1 MGGVCRS
8 EACVRGAQ
16 EAVRMKWVVEVM
28 VVVVVLLVLPATG
41 QTQPPSSSSSTTC
54 IQHKSCQGHRH
65 YFYHNGHELPLVVES
80 SKRVSHQI
88 ANHILKILLQNV
100 LCYHSVH
107 LRHQPDYDLINAS
120 AVLDR
125 VTGCAPTRCKR
136 VGMDS
141 VPDTMINL
149 ETWMEAGFDKAPW
162 VDTTRLLDA
171 GPLGPYGRMGW
182 FLPSW
187 IVEEQWNNNIT
198 VDHWRAL
205 LVQSVARSFSWWGR
219 HEWREACP
227 HCEQL
232 AYRSPRCTKSR
243 KNCAT
248 LFAGVKG
255 LDGGMLQ
262 HQIESLG
269 LPVDVV
275 WLGPA
280 LHSFVLTQTAARQR
294 LLFFSWVP
302 SRLTLA
308 ANFTRLSFPDQL
320 RWALALSQEGLT
332 NMEFQVNQFSKV
344 VWYRVKAGAPEAY
357 DLVSRM
363 SLPQNTYYHLL
374 EQARLHPHLDP
385 PALACRWVRDHPHLW
400 HTWLPFSMSARPKL
414 YLAGLFPLSGDAWIQ
429 PGLIEGALLAIDLVN
444 ADNSTLPSHE
454 LALIVNDTKCQADVA
469 TNNFIKLM
477 LMHDHSF
484 KILGVLGPACS
495 DAAEPIAALTRHFH
509 TMMVSYGAEA
519 ASLSDRTKYPYFFR
533 TIPQVNHH
541 RTVYREFFKA
551 MQWSK
556 VGALAEGGQELPE
569 YHLSLQDY
577 LQQEGIAVVV
587 TRKLLHNP
595 LHAHLVQVF
604 KELRDQ
610 NVRVIIADF
619 FGTVARAVMCE
630 AYKQRMTAHEGYVWF
645 LPSWYAPDWWDVDFF
660 NSPPSPSDPRPQE
673 HVPCT
678 TEELLYAIEG
688 HMIVSKI
695 FTDEEDLEVAGGIT
709 IRQYKKMYAERIG
722 QAYVEE
728 SLFASFVYDAVW
740 VFAKGLQKLL
750 ETHPAAL
757 DTLTE
762 ERTARAFRAAINQ
775 THFQGVSGYIRFDG
789 SDRLGAVQI
798 QQYFH
803 NETINIGSYVPSK
816 SGTKGGLN
824 IDRDKIRW
832 LSPVGPGVDV
842 MPSAIQTCGVEAFR
856 AFLGV
861 GCQMAIIIANVLGFV
876 AFIII
881 AILLLIAIKC
891 SYDAKVRATRER
903 MRELGLLKS
912 DSCGNL
918 TLDEWEVPRK
928 CVVLNRK
935 LGEGAFGT
943 VCGGEML
950 TEDKEWVAVAVKT
963 LKSRPSTDEK
973 LDFFTEVGIMKRFK
987 HANIVPLLGVCTRSE
1002 PIYAI
1007 MEFQLHGD
1015 LKTYLLS
1022 RRNLIGQNIKEAED
1036 MSSENLTQMAID
1048 IASGLQYLH
1057 QLKYVHRDLACRN
1070 CLVHANKT
1078 VKISD
1083 FGMTRH
1089 INDSDYYRFSRK
1101 GMLPVRWMSPESL
1114 MDGIFTFK
1122 SDIWSFGVVVY
1133 EIVTFGS
1140 FPYQGLSNTQVLD
1153 YVKAGNRLAL
1163 PDKCPVDLCSFIHW
1177 CMFYDRGFR
1186 PDLEDILDYLHF
1198 NRHFLVPCLDAP
1210 TSAVVMEDTDSL
1222 QMALPAGGAAT
1233 HITPHPHHLHR
1244 RSGSWQDK
1252 LACAARK
1259 TFSVPSFGVRWQ
1271 HGGAKGVQRGY
1282 FMVPSLQRGRSS
1294 SLGAMQRA
1302 SAMEALLHGEEGE
1315 LTRSASCLRQ
1325 LSSVATSERGDSGER
1340 GDSDYFSDNSKE
1352 LCQTITTV

>member
-1 MGGVCRS
+1 MTAFVDMVFMVGV
-8 EACVRGAQ
+8 A
-16 EAVRMKWVVEVM
+16 VM
-28 VVVVVLLVLPATG
+28 VVVVVLPPFSSG
-41 QTQPPSSSSSTTC
+41 QDPSDDAPC
-54 IQHKSCQGHRH
+54 VQYRSCEGHRH
-65 YFYHNGHELPLVVES
+65 YFYHNGHELPLVVETS
-80 SKRVSHQI
+80 GRVSHQI
-88 ANHILKILLQNV
+88 ASHILHILLKDV
-100 LCYHSVH
+100 LCYHSVV
-107 LRHQPDYDLINAS
+107 LLHQPQYDVINAS

-125 VTGCAPTRCKR
+125 LAGCAPHRCER

-141 VPDTMINL
+141 VPETMINL
-149 ETWMEAGFDKAPW
+149 EMWMEAGFDMAPW

-187 IVEEQWNNNIT
+187 VVEEQLSHNVT

-205 LVQSVARSFSWWGR
+205 LLQSVARSFSWWSR
-219 HEWREACP
+219 AEWRDLCP
-227 HCEQL
+227 QCEHS

-255 LDGGMLQ
+255 LDGGVLQ
-262 HQIESLG
+262 HQIESLN
-269 LPVDVV
+269 LPVDIV
-275 WLGPA
+275 WLGSAA
-280 LHSFVLTQTAARQR
+280 LHSFVLTQTAAAQR
-294 LLFFSWVP
+294 VLFFSWVP
-302 SRLTLA
+302 SQLTLA
-308 ANFTRLSFPDQL
+308 ANFTRISFPDQL
-320 RWALALSQEGLT
+320 RWVVRSPQERLT
-332 NMEFQVNQFSKV
+332 NSEFLVNQFSKV
-344 VWYRVKAGAPEAY
+344 AWYRVKAGARQAF

-363 SLPQNTYYHLL
+363 SLPQHTYYQLL
-374 EQARLHPHLDP
+374 EQSRLHPHQGP
-385 PALACRWVRDHPHLW
+385 RQLACEWVREERQVWD
-400 HTWLPFSMSARPKL
+400 TWLPFPVTTRPKL

-429 PGLIEGALLAIDLVN
+429 PGLIEGARLAIDLVN
-444 ADNSTLPSHE
+444 ADNTTLPSHE
-454 LALIVNDTKCQADVA
+454 LALIVNDTRCQADVA

-519 ASLSDRTKYPYFFR
+519 SSLADRTKYPYFFR

-541 RTVYREFFKA
+541 RFVYGEFFKA
-551 MQWSK
+551 MQWVK

-577 LQQEGIAVVV
+577 LQQEGVSVLV
-587 TRKLLHNP
+587 KRKLMHHPHHVDLS
-595 LHAHLVQVF
+595 QVF

-619 FGTVARAVMCE
+619 FGSVARAVMCE

-645 LPSWYAPDWWDVDFF
+645 LPSWYASDWWDVDFF
-660 NSPPSPSDPRPQE
+660 NSPPSPADPRPQE

-688 HMIVSKI
+688 HMIVAKS
-695 FTDEEDLEVAGGIT
+695 FTDDEALEAAGGIT
-709 IRQYKKMYAERIG
+709 IRQYKEKYAERIG
-722 QAYVEE
+722 RAYVEE
-728 SLFASFVYDAVW
+728 SPFASFVYDAVW
-740 VFAKGLQKLL
+740 VFAKGLHTLL
-750 ETHPAAL
+750 QSHPAAL

-762 ERTARAFRAAINQ
+762 ERTARAFRSAINQ

-789 SDRLGAVQI
+789 SDRLGAVKI
-798 QQYFH
+798 QQFFH
-803 NETINIGSYVPSK
+803 NETIHIGSYMPSK
-816 SGTKGGLN
+816 TGLKGGLSIN
-824 IDRDKIRW
+824 REKIRW
-832 LSPVGPGVDV
+832 LSPVGPGMDV
-842 MPSAIQTCGVEAFR
+842 LPSGAQLCGVEAFR
-856 AFLGV
+856 EFLGV
-861 GCQMAIIIANVLGFV
+861 SCHMAVIVANVLGFV

-891 SYDAKVRATRER
+891 SYDSKVRATRER
-903 MRELGLLKS
+903 MKELGLLTS
-912 DSCGNL
+912 DSSGNL
-918 TLDEWEVPRK
+918 MLDEWEVPRK
-928 CVVLNRK
+928 SVVLNRK

-943 VCGGEML
+943 VCGGEMF

-963 LKSRPSTDEK
+963 LKSSPSNNEK
-973 LDFFTEVGIMKRFK
+973 LDFFTEVGIMKRFT
-987 HANIVPLLGVCTRSE
+987 HPNIVPLLGVCTRTE

-1022 RRNLIGQNIKEAED
+1022 RRNLIGQNLKEAED
-1036 MSSENLTQMAID
+1036 MSSENLTMMAID

-1057 QLKYVHRDLACRN
+1057 HLKYLHRDLACRN
-1070 CLVHANKT
+1070 CLVHANKK

-1122 SDIWSFGVVVY
+1122 SDIWSLGVVVY

-1140 FPYQGLSNTQVLD
+1140 FPYQGLSNTQVLE
-1153 YVKAGNRLAL
+1153 YVKNGNRLTL

-1186 PDLEDILDYLHF
+1186 PDLDDILDYLHY

-1210 TSAVVMEDTDSL
+1210 TSAVVMEDTTSL
-1222 QMALPAGGAAT
+1222 QMALPAGGTTPAANSSSLL
-1233 HITPHPHHLHR
+1233 HPSLHQR

-1252 LACAARK
+1252 LASAARR
-1259 TFSVPSFGVRWQ
+1259 TFQVPRP
-1271 HGGAKGVQRGY
+1271 GGKSGGGGRGY
-1282 FMVPSLQRGRSS
+1282 FLAASLQRGRSS

-1302 SAMEALLHGEEGE
+1302 SAMEALLQGEEGD